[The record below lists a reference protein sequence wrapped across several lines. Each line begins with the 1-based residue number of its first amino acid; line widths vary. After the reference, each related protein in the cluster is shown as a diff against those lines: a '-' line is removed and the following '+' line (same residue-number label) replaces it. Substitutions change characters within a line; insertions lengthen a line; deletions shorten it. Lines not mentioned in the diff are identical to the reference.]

1 MPVMAA
7 IPRASMGNHAGRPN
21 WKAPAGWERLMYR
34 SYFIQLGLSAVAMF
48 VAMYA
53 MIASI
58 EHFVFNLNTLYMTL
72 LMVAPMA
79 IIMLLFMRDMYK
91 DRRLNIVIVA
101 VSAGVFVA
109 ALLGIRTQTPIGDA
123 ELMRAMIPHHS
134 GAILMCEQ
142 AKLSRPD
149 VIELCRNIVASQRK
163 EIAQMQSLLAG
174 R

>member
-1 MPVMAA
+1 
-7 IPRASMGNHAGRPN
+7 
-21 WKAPAGWERLMYR
+21 
-34 SYFIQLGLSAVAMF
+34 
-48 VAMYA
+48 
-53 MIASI
+53 
-58 EHFVFNLNTLYMTL
+58 MTL

-79 IIMLLFMRDMYK
+79 IIMLLLMRDMYK
-91 DRRLNIVIVA
+91 DRRLNMAIVA
-101 VSAGVFVA
+101 VSVVVFLA

-142 AKLSRPD
+142 AKLSKPD

-163 EIAQMQSLLAG
+163 EIAQMQGLLAG